1 MRAAIIMAIVAF
13 TAIGGQATAQQTRR
27 VPSPKALDPA
37 NVARG
42 MDQLADMIAKGVFQ
56 QADVNR
62 DGMLTRTEAINAGAQ
77 YGLPIGSDPRA
88 WAALDLNRDGVV
100 VQREFA
106 DALRSVQARTSKGL
120 KPF

>member
-1 MRAAIIMAIVAF
+1 MAIVALAF
-13 TAIGGQATAQQTRR
+13 TCGQASAQQTRR
-27 VPSPKALDPA
+27 APPPKALDPA

-106 DALRSVQARTSKGL
+106 DALRFVQSRTSKGL

>member
-1 MRAAIIMAIVAF
+1 MRTIIIASGIMAALTMG
-13 TAIGGQATAQQTRR
+13 TAASAQKSR
-27 VPSPKALDPA
+27 PPAALDPS

-56 QADVNR
+56 QSDVNH
-62 DGMLTRTEAINAGAQ
+62 DGMLTRTEAINAAAQ
-77 YGLPIGSDPRA
+77 FGMPVGSDPRA
-88 WAALDLNRDGVV
+88 WAALDLNHDGVL

-106 DALRSVQARTSKGL
+106 DALRSVQARTAKGL